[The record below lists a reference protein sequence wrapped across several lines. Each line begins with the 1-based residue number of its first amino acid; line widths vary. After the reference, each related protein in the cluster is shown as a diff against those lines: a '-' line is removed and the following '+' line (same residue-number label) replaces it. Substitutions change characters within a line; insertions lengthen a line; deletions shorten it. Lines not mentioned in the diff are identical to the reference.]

1 MEPALR
7 PGRFV
12 RQGESFAFVKGLER
26 LAGQIDPLVSSE
38 PERAAN
44 LYEALLVGCYAKAE
58 EVDDSGG
65 SFGDFMQRLCCRWV
79 LARQSGSRPPEETA
93 RILVRWIDT
102 DEFGYT
108 SDLDDDIVGVLD
120 EKGLAAFVRLSR
132 ARFEEASKEAGR
144 RMGKIGREASYRKWA
159 GVLRACYQAQND
171 AFSYIRL
178 CKETGA
184 RGKDCLA
191 ISNMFEVHGDT
202 RQALLWVQRGL
213 QIELTSS
220 RHDVSVYDLK
230 DRERALLMVLGH
242 PEEALARAWRDFEVR
257 PHSFT
262 YGELMRYVPDAERR
276 EWHERAMGRA
286 RRGDLTSSVE
296 LYLETRE
303 TERLIEHVTGVTED
317 ALREVRPKVLR
328 KAAERLQRD
337 HAGVSARLYA
347 ALAMRIVGERNSK
360 YYPLA
365 LSHLKKAKL
374 CYEKAGLTPGW
385 VALVEEVRSR
395 HYRKSSFMPDFERI
409 LKNEPSSGDTA
420 IRLRVKRRGMSRSA
434 E

>member
-12 RQGESFAFVKGLER
+12 RQGDTFAFVKGLER
-26 LAGQIDPLVSSE
+26 LAARIDPLVSSE
-38 PERAAN
+38 PEQAAN
-44 LYEALLVGCYAKAE
+44 LYEALLAGCYAKTE
-58 EVDDSGG
+58 EIDDSSG
-65 SFGDFMQRLCCRWV
+65 SFGVFMQRLCCRWV
-79 LARQSGSRPPEETA
+79 IARQSGGRSPEETA

-108 SDLDDDIVGVLD
+108 SDLDHDVVGVLD
-120 EKGLAAFVRLSR
+120 ERGLAAFVRLSR
-132 ARFEEASKEAGR
+132 ARFGEASKEAGR
-144 RMGKIGREASYRKWA
+144 RVGKIGGDASYRKWA
-159 GVLRACYQAQND
+159 GVLRACYQAQKD

-184 RGKDCLA
+184 QGKDCLA
-191 ISNMFEVHGDT
+191 IANMFEVHGDT
-202 RQALLWVQRGL
+202 GQALRWVQRGL
-213 QIELTSS
+213 QIELMSS
-220 RHDVSVYDLK
+220 RPDVSVYDLK
-230 DRERALLMVLGH
+230 DRERSLLMALGH

-257 PHSFT
+257 PHWFT
-262 YGELMRYVPDAERR
+262 YGELMRYVPDAQRR
-276 EWHERAMGRA
+276 DWHERAMGRA
-286 RRGDLTSSVE
+286 RQGDLTSSVE

-303 TERLIEHVTGVTED
+303 TERLIDHVTGVTED

-328 KAAERLQRD
+328 KAADRLQRD
-337 HAGVSARLYA
+337 HAGVAARLYA

-360 YYPLA
+360 YYPQA
-365 LSHLKKAKL
+365 LSHLERAKL
-374 CYEKAGLTPGW
+374 CYERAGLSRGW

-409 LKNEPSSGDTA
+409 VKKVPSRDTA
-420 IRLRVKRRGMSRSA
+420 FRPRAKRRGMSRSP